1 MKLAKNVPSVWPGYV
16 AAIASLVLSLLL
28 LLAILVFAL
37 TQVGNLV
44 SNYREAIMKAVLA
57 AERFR
62 TSDVDQPMLEENPS
76 PKRQEI
82 TRPPAPKPLKPIAP
96 ENTSH
101 QITLIFSEGLAD
113 IPEQDKVRLESAIQ
127 KTPTGDESH
136 WRIWATTYANDPLM
150 ERATFL
156 LMVAARR
163 TLVAQGISEK
173 RIELQI
179 NKSETTP
186 ANYLVGEII
195 VNVAPVP
202 SKTNAW
208 RQP

>member
-1 MKLAKNVPSVWPGYV
+1 MRLTKNAPSVWPGYV

-44 SNYREAIMKAVLA
+44 SNYREAIMKTVLA

-62 TSDVDQPMLEENPS
+62 TSDMDQRMPEVSTS

-82 TRPPAPKPLKPIAP
+82 TRPPEPKGLKPVA
-96 ENTSH
+96 ENNSH

-127 KTPTGDESH
+127 QTHTGDESH
-136 WRIWATTYANDPLM
+136 WRIWATSYANDPLM

-173 RIELQI
+173 KIDLEIL
-179 NKSETTP
+179 KSETTP
-186 ANYLVGEII
+186 ANYSAGEII
-195 VNVAPVP
+195 VNVAPA
-202 SKTNAW
+202 SLKANTW
-208 RQP
+208 RHP